1 MSNLFLDYFSSSAIL
16 SVLTHLVRYERGE
29 ESLMIAINYRDTR
42 PIYEQL
48 KDDLRSRIVRNLI
61 EPDEKLPSVRDMAT
75 SLSINPNTI
84 QRAYRDLENEGY
96 VYTVAGK
103 GTFAS
108 AAQVSINPRRI
119 TLEKK
124 LDEVVIELLYLGS
137 TSADLCKRIE
147 TITKGGKPRD

>member
-1 MSNLFLDYFSSSAIL
+1 
-16 SVLTHLVRYERGE
+16 
-29 ESLMIAINYRDTR
+29 MIAINYRDTR

-48 KDDLRSRIVRNLI
+48 KDGLRSSIVRNLF

-96 VYTVAGK
+96 VYTVVGK

-108 AAQVSINPRRI
+108 AMQSSVNPRRI
-119 TLEKK
+119 ELEKK
-124 LDEVVIELLYLGS
+124 LDEIFIELLYLGCTS
-137 TSADLCKRIE
+137 TDLCRRVE
-147 TITKGGKPRD
+147 AITKGGKSRD

>member
-1 MSNLFLDYFSSSAIL
+1 
-16 SVLTHLVRYERGE
+16 
-29 ESLMIAINYRDTR
+29 MITINYRDTR

-108 AAQVSINPRRI
+108 TAQLSSSPRRI

-124 LDEVVIELLYLGS
+124 LDEIVIELFYLGFTS
-137 TSADLCKRIE
+137 TDLTKRIE
-147 TITKGGKPRD
+147 TITKGGKSRD